1 MSIDEN
7 DIVAGQAVMA
17 KGIRWDTDDDDTD
30 DDGDATDTAGDTEL
44 PDEVRI
50 VTPDDW
56 ERGDSIADLLTDRY
70 GFCIHGIGSLE
81 TTAG

>member
-1 MSIDEN
+1 M
-7 DIVAGQAVMA
+7 
-17 KGIRWDTDDDDTD
+17 
-30 DDGDATDTAGDTEL
+30 
-44 PDEVRI
+44 
-50 VTPDDW
+50 TPDDW